1 MINSVTVVKSA
12 GCILAFYVLSRY
24 IERYRRNTSLH
35 NIPTVRYSSSL
46 LSYIS
51 AFQLFLNGREII
63 NEGYHRYHGSAFKIA
78 QVNQWHVIVSGPKM
92 IDDIRHA
99 RDDQLSLR
107 FAADKATQARY
118 TIGDYRHDL
127 DFYRVGAI
135 RSSVTSAIGPRF
147 SDVRDEIIAAFADEV
162 PAGQNWVKVPVI
174 ETARRIVS
182 RTSNRLFVGLPLCR
196 DPDYRDLNVE
206 FTIDV
211 MTSAQILLLFPDF
224 MKPFLARLVTNIP
237 KQMHRAANLLRPFI
251 QDRLDKE
258 KEYGRDWPEKPAG
271 DSDDL
276 LSWLIDNTPAERKSV
291 ETIALQVL
299 IINFGAIHTTS
310 IAFTTT
316 FYFLVCH
323 PEFANPIREE
333 IQSIVEE
340 NGWTKAA
347 MAQMRKLDSFIKES
361 QRMAGN
367 GATSMNRKVLKDFT
381 FSDGTTVPAG
391 CFISA
396 ASWATHND
404 DNVYPD
410 AHQFKGFR
418 FVDMEANHMVS
429 PTLDYIIFGHGRH
442 SCPGCFFAVNELKA
456 MLAHILMT
464 YDVKF
469 EDERTSPP
477 PPTWF
482 EMSLIPDLTAEVLF
496 RARV

>member
-1 MINSVTVVKSA
+1 MVDSVTVVKFA
-12 GCILAFYVLSRY
+12 GYIVAFYVLSRY
-24 IERYRRNTSLH
+24 IECYRRNTLLR
-35 NIPTVRYSSSL
+35 NIPTVGYSSSL

-51 AFQLFLNGREII
+51 AFRLFLNSREII
-63 NEGYHRYHGSAFKIA
+63 GEGYHRYHGSAFKIA
-78 QVNQWHVIVSGPKM
+78 QINQWHVIVSGPKM
-92 IDDIRHA
+92 IDDIRRA

-107 FAADKATQARY
+107 FAADEATQARY
-118 TIGDYRHDL
+118 TIGDYRHDH
-127 DFYRVGAI
+127 DFYRMGAI
-135 RSSVTSAIGPRF
+135 RSFITPAIGPRF
-147 SDVRDEIIAAFADEV
+147 SDIRDEIIAAFADEV
-162 PAGQNWVKVPVI
+162 PAGQNWIKVPVI

-237 KQMHRAANLLRPFI
+237 KQMHRAANLLRPYV
-251 QDRLDKE
+251 QDRLNKE
-258 KEYGRDWPEKPAG
+258 IEYGPDWPEKP
-271 DSDDL
+271 DDL
-276 LSWLIDNTPAERKSV
+276 LSWLIDNTPADRKSV

-316 FYFLVCH
+316 FYFLACH
-323 PEFANPIREE
+323 PELTDPLREE

-340 NGWTKAA
+340 DGWTKAA
-347 MAQMRKLDSFIKES
+347 MARMRKLDSFIKES

-381 FSDGTTVPAG
+381 FSDGTTVPTG

-404 DNVYPD
+404 NNVYPD

-418 FVDMEANHMVS
+418 FVDVEANHMVS
-429 PTLDYIIFGHGRH
+429 PTLDYIVFGHGRH
-442 SCPGCFFAVNELKA
+442 AWYVSSAA
-456 MLAHILMT
+456 
-464 YDVKF
+464 
-469 EDERTSPP
+469 
-477 PPTWF
+477 
-482 EMSLIPDLTAEVLF
+482 TA
-496 RARV
+496 